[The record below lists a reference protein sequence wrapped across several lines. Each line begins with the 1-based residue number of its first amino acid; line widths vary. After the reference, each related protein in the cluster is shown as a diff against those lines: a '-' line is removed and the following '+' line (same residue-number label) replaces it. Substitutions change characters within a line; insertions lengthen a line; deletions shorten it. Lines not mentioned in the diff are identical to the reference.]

1 MADREG
7 ISARRAQCRGRDVN
21 RAQYERVSQ
30 VFHEAVELDLAQ
42 RAAYIERACAGA
54 PEIREAVRRLLAH
67 DDDPRD
73 EFADQGARL
82 RADLLDRVAA
92 DDNGAEP
99 GPAVPK
105 HVGRYR
111 VLERIGIGGM
121 GAVFLAEQDYPRRHV
136 ALKMIRPG
144 ALTSG
149 LLRRFKLEAEVLG
162 RLQHPGIAQIYE
174 AGEITTDG
182 GPQPYFAM
190 EFVDGVDLHRYAE
203 SHNLGLR
210 AKLELV
216 ARICDAVHHA
226 HQRGIVHRDLKPDN
240 VLVVEEPSATPTSAT
255 DFARLGQPK
264 VLDFGIARA
273 IDADVQMTTM
283 HTAVGQLAGTI
294 TYMSPEQVGG
304 SAGDLDCRSDV
315 YALGVMLYELLAGR
329 PPFDL
334 RQKSIPDAARII
346 REDEPT
352 RLGSLRTVFRG
363 DVDTIVGKALEKEPE
378 RRYGSAAALAA
389 DIRRYLSHEP
399 ITAHPPSTF
408 YQVRKFAS
416 RNRGLVGGL
425 ALAFVALLAGT
436 ATSLTFAVQATQGQ
450 RAAQANERRAT
461 QSETAAQRALYRL
474 GVTSAEMLCDDDP
487 VRALQTLD
495 ATPAAHRGWE
505 WHHLRARA
513 DNVCVTR
520 RGDHDDA
527 YAATL
532 ATRPD
537 GGFSAA
543 LCRAGRV
550 EVIDVATGQTRGV
563 FAANGPLSAPIL
575 SGDGT
580 RLAALDADAHT
591 LHVWDVVTS
600 ECPLRLSVASADTRH
615 TRFSP
620 DGRHLTLSS
629 RHAGLR
635 IIDIATGAAVMNTMP
650 KLTNA
655 SVVAFDP
662 QGEHVAVVHWREG
675 DYASLLVF
683 STAGAFRAS
692 TELDRGGQ
700 ALAFSPDGRQIAVG
714 CEYAEVHVLDAD
726 TLERRSAWKGHTA
739 RVCAVAWSPAGD
751 YVASASRDGTTR
763 VWDTATNTCRRVLA
777 GGDATTLAFSADGAL
792 LAAGS
797 PSGARLWEW
806 QHDAC
811 RNLAGHTGYVYF
823 ATFSPDGRLLAT
835 SDWHGEHW
843 IGTVRL
849 WDPLSGTAL
858 RVLPAGRPC
867 GALGFT
873 PDGTRIVAYALDQHY
888 RTPEQEDTTGVMKWT
903 PMTDAEALHD
913 ANVAM
918 RPCVWDV
925 ATGERIA
932 SPTPGAATPDPN
944 WPLTHVR
951 TAAGN
956 TRVCDYWH
964 GQPIASSRDGRLMA
978 HSTVDGQMHLIDV
991 ASGRVVRQL
1000 HGHQQRIESVAFS
1013 PDARW
1018 LVAGTP
1024 DGTLCWWDVETGAS
1038 LGCATGHVGA
1048 VYCVDVHPD
1057 GARIASGGADGAI
1070 IIWDAH
1076 THEPVLELRAG
1087 ASYVHAVAFSP
1098 DGTLLASSSGDGA
1111 VRIWDS
1117 VPAAQRWR
1125 PRPP

>member
-1 MADREG
+1 
-7 ISARRAQCRGRDVN
+7 VN

-54 PEIREAVRRLLAH
+54 PEIRDAVRRLLAH

-73 EFADQGARL
+73 EFADQGAQL

-105 HVGRYR
+105 QVGRYR

-190 EFVDGVDLHRYAE
+190 EFVDGIDVHRYAE

-461 QSETAAQRALYRL
+461 HSETAAQRALYRL

-495 ATPAAHRGWE
+495 ATPAAYRGWE

-550 EVIDVATGQTRGV
+550 EVIDVASGRARGV

-580 RLAALDADAHT
+580 RLAALDASART
-591 LHVWDVVTS
+591 LLVWEVATS
-600 ECPLRLSVASADTRH
+600 ACLLRLPVASADTRH
-615 TRFSP
+615 ARFSP

-635 IIDIATGAAVMNTMP
+635 IIDIATGAAVMNTHAQADQRQRRGIRSAGRARRRRALARGRLREP
-650 KLTNA
+650 ARVLDRRRIPRLDRARSWRPGARVQPRRAPDRRRLRVCRGPRARCRYARATKRLEGTHRA
-655 SVVAFDP
+655 RLRRRVVARRRLRRQRIPRRHDP
-662 QGEHVAVVHWREG
+662 RLGYRHKHLPPRPRRRRRDHARLLRRRRVAGRRPPRG
-675 DYASLLVF
+675 
-683 STAGAFRAS
+683 RA
-692 TELDRGGQ
+692 
-700 ALAFSPDGRQIAVG
+700 AVG
-714 CEYAEVHVLDAD
+714 VAA
-726 TLERRSAWKGHTA
+726 RRLPQSRRPF
-739 RVCAVAWSPAGD
+739 RV
-751 YVASASRDGTTR
+751 
-763 VWDTATNTCRRVLA
+763 
-777 GGDATTLAFSADGAL
+777 
-792 LAAGS
+792 
-797 PSGARLWEW
+797 
-806 QHDAC
+806 
-811 RNLAGHTGYVYF
+811 
-823 ATFSPDGRLLAT
+823 RLLRNVQ
-835 SDWHGEHW
+835 S
-843 IGTVRL
+843 R
-849 WDPLSGTAL
+849 
-858 RVLPAGRPC
+858 RQ
-867 GALGFT
+867 
-873 PDGTRIVAYALDQHY
+873 VARH
-888 RTPEQEDTTGVMKWT
+888 
-903 PMTDAEALHD
+903 
-913 ANVAM
+913 
-918 RPCVWDV
+918 
-925 ATGERIA
+925 
-932 SPTPGAATPDPN
+932 
-944 WPLTHVR
+944 
-951 TAAGN
+951 
-956 TRVCDYWH
+956 
-964 GQPIASSRDGRLMA
+964 
-978 HSTVDGQMHLIDV
+978 
-991 ASGRVVRQL
+991 
-1000 HGHQQRIESVAFS
+1000 
-1013 PDARW
+1013 
-1018 LVAGTP
+1018 
-1024 DGTLCWWDVETGAS
+1024 
-1038 LGCATGHVGA
+1038 
-1048 VYCVDVHPD
+1048 
-1057 GARIASGGADGAI
+1057 
-1070 IIWDAH
+1070 
-1076 THEPVLELRAG
+1076 
-1087 ASYVHAVAFSP
+1087 
-1098 DGTLLASSSGDGA
+1098 
-1111 VRIWDS
+1111 
-1117 VPAAQRWR
+1117 
-1125 PRPP
+1125 